1 MMHLRNLKASKKPKL
16 GSKIPEF
23 IHRLLRDEFQLNTF
37 YTNMSSL
44 GEGNLLNMA

>member
-1 MMHLRNLKASKKPKL
+1 MMHLRNLKASKKPRP

-23 IHRLLRDEFQLNTF
+23 IHHLLRAEFHQNTF

-44 GEGNLLNMA
+44 GDRNLLNMA